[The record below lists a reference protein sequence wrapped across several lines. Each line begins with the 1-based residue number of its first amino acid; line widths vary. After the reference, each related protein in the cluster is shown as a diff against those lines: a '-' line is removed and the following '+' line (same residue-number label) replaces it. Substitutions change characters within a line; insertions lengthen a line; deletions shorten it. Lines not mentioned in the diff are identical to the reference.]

1 MRNDLQLLELLLKDQ
16 SLSSPESNSY
26 ISWATDDYSVTDAD
40 KTGDNSPFSFNA
52 QITPELVSHQD
63 LIQPRI
69 KKHPSMQTSRSKNRA
84 EVFTPAWICN
94 AQNNLVDEQWFG
106 KRDVFNTEHIDENGE
121 HAWVTSQQPVV
132 FPKNRTWMSYVRA
145 RRMEITCGEGP
156 YLVSRYDTTT
166 GRLIPIGERIGMLD
180 RKFRIINENT
190 PSEPTKANKRQWI
203 RKAYQALQ
211 SVYGFDSQGDNVF
224 LTRESVFLS
233 FCEYY
238 TERWHRQP
246 HRDAVLKAAE
256 IISWN
261 IWQMDGLNF
270 NVPNSDRDAVIM
282 EWHNA
287 EPLDGKRIAYKDI
300 VK

>member
-1 MRNDLQLLELLLKDQ
+1 MRNDIQLLELLLKDQ
-16 SLSSPESNSY
+16 SLSLPNENTY
-26 ISWATDDYSVTDAD
+26 ISWATDDYCVTDEM
-40 KTGDNSPFSFNA
+40 GDNSPFAFNT
-52 QITPELVSHQD
+52 QITPELISSHPD

-69 KKHPSMQTSRSKNRA
+69 KKQPSMQTSRSKSRA

-106 KRDVFNTEHIDENGE
+106 RKDVFNTEYINEEGE
-121 HAWVTSQQPVV
+121 HRWLTSKPPIV
-132 FPKNRTWMSYVRA
+132 FPAKRSWMSYVRA

-156 YLVSRYDTTT
+156 YLISRYDATT
-166 GRLIPIGERIGMLD
+166 GRLIPISERIGMLD

-224 LTRESVFLS
+224 LTRESLFLS

-238 TERWHRQP
+238 TERWHRHP

-270 NVPNSDRDAVIM
+270 NVPNSDHYAIIM
-282 EWHNA
+282 EWHNT
-287 EPLDGKRIAYKDI
+287 EPLSGKKMTYKDI
-300 VK
+300 MK

>member
-1 MRNDLQLLELLLKDQ
+1 
-16 SLSSPESNSY
+16 
-26 ISWATDDYSVTDAD
+26 
-40 KTGDNSPFSFNA
+40 
-52 QITPELVSHQD
+52 
-63 LIQPRI
+63 
-69 KKHPSMQTSRSKNRA
+69 
-84 EVFTPAWICN
+84 
-94 AQNNLVDEQWFG
+94 
-106 KRDVFNTEHIDENGE
+106 
-121 HAWVTSQQPVV
+121 
-132 FPKNRTWMSYVRA
+132 MSYVRA

>member
-1 MRNDLQLLELLLKDQ
+1 MGDISTACR
-16 SLSSPESNSY
+16 LSEEPHMDVIRAS
-26 ISWATDDYSVTDAD
+26 
-40 KTGDNSPFSFNA
+40 KTHGDN
-52 QITPELVSHQD
+52 L
-63 LIQPRI
+63 R
-69 KKHPSMQTSRSKNRA
+69 R
-84 EVFTPAWICN
+84 
-94 AQNNLVDEQWFG
+94 
-106 KRDVFNTEHIDENGE
+106 
-121 HAWVTSQQPVV
+121 
-132 FPKNRTWMSYVRA
+132 RTLSDFA
-145 RRMEITCGEGP
+145 
-156 YLVSRYDTTT
+156 L
-166 GRLIPIGERIGMLD
+166 

-211 SVYGFDSQGDNVF
+211 SIYGFDSQGDNVF

-238 TERWHRQP
+238 TERWHRP

>member
-1 MRNDLQLLELLLKDQ
+1 MGDISTACR
-16 SLSSPESNSY
+16 LSEEPHMDVIRAS
-26 ISWATDDYSVTDAD
+26 
-40 KTGDNSPFSFNA
+40 KTHGDNLRRRTLSGFALRHNNGQTDSYRRTHWHARP
-52 QITPELVSHQD
+52 QVPYHQ
-63 LIQPRI
+63 R
-69 KKHPSMQTSRSKNRA
+69 
-84 EVFTPAWICN
+84 
-94 AQNNLVDEQWFG
+94 
-106 KRDVFNTEHIDENGE
+106 EH
-121 HAWVTSQQPVV
+121 S
-132 FPKNRTWMSYVRA
+132 VRA
-145 RRMEITCGEGP
+145 
-156 YLVSRYDTTT
+156 
-166 GRLIPIGERIGMLD
+166 
-180 RKFRIINENT
+180 
-190 PSEPTKANKRQWI
+190 NK
-203 RKAYQALQ
+203 
-211 SVYGFDSQGDNVF
+211 GFDSQGDNVF

>member
-52 QITPELVSHQD
+52 QITPELVSHHQD

-121 HAWVTSQQPVV
+121 HA
-132 FPKNRTWMSYVRA
+132 WMSYVRA

>member
-1 MRNDLQLLELLLKDQ
+1 MRNDIQLLELLLKDQ
-16 SLSSPESNSY
+16 TLSSPNESTY
-26 ISWATDDYSVTDAD
+26 ISWATDDYNVANETCNNRLFAF
-40 KTGDNSPFSFNA
+40 NS
-52 QITPELVSHQD
+52 QITPELISRHPD

-69 KKHPSMQTSRSKNRA
+69 KKHPSTQTSRSKSRA

-106 KRDVFNTEHIDENGE
+106 RKDVFNTECLNAKGE
-121 HAWVTSQQPVV
+121 HTWLTSEHPIV
-132 FPKNRTWMSYVRA
+132 FPPKRSWMSYIRA

-156 YLVSRYDTTT
+156 YLVSRYDATT
-166 GRLIPIGERIGMLD
+166 GTTIPMGERIGMLD

-190 PSEPTKANKRQWI
+190 PSEPTNANKRQWV

-224 LTRESVFLS
+224 LTRESLFLS

-238 TERWHRQP
+238 TERWQRYP

-270 NVPNSDRDAVIM
+270 NVPNSDRYAVIM
-282 EWHNA
+282 EWHNT
-287 EPLDGKRIAYKDI
+287 EPLSGKRVTYKDI
-300 VK
+300 IK